1 MGATREFLVTRGGG
15 SFKVYGRLVF
25 GSNRGGAAVLVAS
38 SGARAAP
45 SRTRDN
51 LLDTPASGV
60 SISRAGWLGYLRP
73 VRLAWHRCSSPRCP
87 LVPVHASAVAA
98 GHAARGRQGG
108 APAEAAHAGRPGVV
122 HVDQARLTGHA
133 RTLPCTDPP
142 LASQARLPAFRCTLD
157 VLGRVPV
164 PHCPFNPVALP
175 GAGPP
180 VLPSP
185 PPGHGPSPVPEPR
198 RGRGRRVRRPPPPPA
213 RPP

>member
-1 MGATREFLVTRGGG
+1 MRRVNSLSHVVVGHSKYMDVWFLVQPRRCQSFGNSEQRRARGTE
-15 SFKVYGRLVF
+15 
-25 GSNRGGAAVLVAS
+25 
-38 SGARAAP
+38 

-60 SISRAGWLGYLRP
+60 SISRAGWVGYLRP
-73 VRLAWHRCSSPRCP
+73 VWRGTAARHRVA
-87 LVPVHASAVAA
+87 LLFVPVHASAVAA
-98 GHAARGRQGG
+98 GQAARGRQGG
-108 APAEAAHAGRPGVV
+108 APIEAAHAGRPGVV

-133 RTLPCTDPP
+133 RTLPWTDPP
-142 LASQARLPAFRCTLD
+142 LASLARLPAFRCTLD